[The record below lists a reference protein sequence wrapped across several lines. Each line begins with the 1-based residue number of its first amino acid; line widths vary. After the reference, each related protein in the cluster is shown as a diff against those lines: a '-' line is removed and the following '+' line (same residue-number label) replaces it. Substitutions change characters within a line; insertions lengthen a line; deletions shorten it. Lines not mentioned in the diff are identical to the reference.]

1 MMMHFLCVSVY
12 RLPFVSFV
20 CELMLSSF
28 CLPGLDFDNA
38 FSLWW
43 LSTYWRC
50 PQFVLIIYL
59 LTICMSSFLVNF
71 FGLSPSCCFADCLYI
86 PSSCITVLLFAS
98 LCAACLPVY
107 IGTDH
112 PCYTCRC
119 RGSWGGGE
127 QNAQVLSVWG
137 DGERGLQNGV
147 SRERLVRFFLFIL
160 SLCFIFW
167 TSSGDSLACI

>member
-1 MMMHFLCVSVY
+1 MLLYALSLLLMMMMMMHFLCVSVY
-12 RLPFVSFV
+12 RLPFVPFV

-28 CLPGLDFDNA
+28 CLPGLNFDND

-43 LSTYWRC
+43 WSTYWRC

-98 LCAACLPVY
+98 LCAAYLPVY

-112 PCYTCRC
+112 AFPVTPVGAVVAGVVGNKMPRYCLF
-119 RGSWGGGE
+119 GE
-127 QNAQVLSVWG
+127 TVSVASKM
-137 DGERGLQNGV
+137 E
-147 SRERLVRFFLFIL
+147 
-160 SLCFIFW
+160 SL
-167 TSSGDSLACI
+167 GKG